1 MALNI
6 AQVIQ
11 EIESDENKR
20 RKAEHAKRHDV
31 YNDHQRPH
39 VLTALVNEFSPK
51 TVASM
56 RTCTSINLSRRMVD
70 EMASLYKR
78 PPERAWEMEDQAGAE
93 TEADQ
98 ALKQALDDFY
108 ETCRVNVSM
117 KRANQK
123 FKLHDQCAIQ
133 VIPKG
138 GKIIL
143 RVLAP
148 HQYDVVPNPDNP
160 EEPLAYIISTF
171 DRMQLDTETQGANDN
186 QGAGTGSKNETNTS
200 VVDMAIADRN
210 DYQSTTKRYVIWTTD
225 EQLSVNSRGQVLA
238 RVPNPLGR
246 LPFVD
251 VADEKD
257 FEFWVRRGSGV
268 VEFALDFSVV
278 LSDTVNTNR
287 LQSYAQ
293 AVITAEQLPSSVCVG
308 PNQILFLPLD
318 PSRPEVKPTFEFVS
332 PQPDMKSSLDL
343 QDRLLN
349 YFMSSRGI
357 DPKSIATEGK
367 AQTYSSGLERLLAM
381 IDRFEASQDDI
392 DLFTSVEQQ
401 VYELMRLWYQEIRGT
416 AMLDTKYDFGEWPES
431 VYLCTKFCQP
441 QMIQTEGDKEA
452 SVITRMENGLMSRV
466 EAIEELRQVSKDEA
480 QKIVDEIDR
489 ESVKLPQVQPPQQG
503 VQQPGAPGGPVGQ
516 A

>member
-1 MALNI
+1 MPI
-6 AQVIQ
+6 DIKSVIQ
-11 EIESDENKR
+11 EIEGDENKR

-39 VLTALVNEFSPK
+39 VLTALVNEFSPN
-51 TVASM
+51 TVAQM

-78 PPERAWEMEDQAGAE
+78 APERVFEIEEQSGAE
-93 TEADQ
+93 NEADQ
-98 ALKQALDDFY
+98 ELKQGLLDIY
-108 ETCRVNVSM
+108 EYFNVNVAL

-138 GKIIL
+138 GKIVL

-148 HQYDVVPNPDNP
+148 HQYDVIPNPDNP
-160 EEPLAYIISTF
+160 EEAIAYIISTF
-171 DRMQLDTETQGANDN
+171 DRLQLDTETQGAKDN
-186 QGAGTGSKNETNTS
+186 QGTGVGSKNETNTS
-200 VVDMAIADRN
+200 VVNMEIADRN
-210 DYQSTTKRYVIWTTD
+210 DYQTSTKRYVVWTAE
-225 EQLSVNSRGQVLA
+225 EQLSVNARGEILA
-238 RVPNPLGR
+238 RLPNPIGR

-257 FEFWVRRGSGV
+257 FEYWVRRGSGV

-293 AVITAEQLPSSVCVG
+293 AVITAESLPSSVAVG

-318 PSRPEVKPTFEFVS
+318 PSRPEMKPTFEFVS

-392 DLFTSVEQQ
+392 DLFTSVEVQ
-401 VYELMRLWYQEIRGT
+401 VYELLRAWYQEIRGT
-416 AMLDTKYDFGEWPES
+416 SLLKPEYDFGDWPEK
-431 VYLCTKFCQP
+431 VYLCPKFSQP
-441 QMIQTEGDKEA
+441 QMIQTEADREA
-452 SVITRMENGLMSRV
+452 SVVARMENGLMSRV
-466 EAIEELRQVSKDEA
+466 EAIAELRKVTKEEA
-480 QKIVDEIDR
+480 QKILEEIDR
-489 ESVKLPQVQPPQQG
+489 ESMG
-503 VQQPGAPGGPVGQ
+503 VPAGGSVPEENNDNDQ